1 MVDKTILS
9 LINRRQRQI
18 LVHSYIYYELD
29 NNIIDDITW
38 SKWALELEDLQRNY
52 PEESS
57 AAVYA
62 KEFEHFDHSTGAGLN
77 YFKPEIMGVARM
89 LLRYKKEN
97 EK

>member
-29 NNIIDDITW
+29 NNIIDDPTW
-38 SKWALELEDLQRNY
+38 SKWASELEDLQRNY
-52 PEESS
+52 PEES
-57 AAVYA
+57 AASVYA
-62 KEFEHFDHSTGAGLN
+62 KDFENFDHSTGAGLD
-77 YFKPEIMGVARM
+77 YFKPEIMGAARM